1 MMSLLRRALDERVMI
16 ARVFSARTSTAR
28 GPATAAIEKLE
39 RSGDCR
45 VAALVCSVLDVF
57 IDDDRRQSSGKSPGT
72 ERERKTGRAPRR
84 VVFFFNVLGKKK
96 FYTLFFCFK
105 GHQNGRRDLR
115 SFRQRVGP
123 SCLLS
128 ANAVHLGAT

>member
-1 MMSLLRRALDERVMI
+1 MMMSLLRRALDERVMI

-84 VVFFFNVLGKKK
+84 VVFFSTSSERKNSTRF
-96 FYTLFFCFK
+96 
-105 GHQNGRRDLR
+105 
-115 SFRQRVGP
+115 SFV
-123 SCLLS
+123 SK
-128 ANAVHLGAT
+128 ATRTGVVT